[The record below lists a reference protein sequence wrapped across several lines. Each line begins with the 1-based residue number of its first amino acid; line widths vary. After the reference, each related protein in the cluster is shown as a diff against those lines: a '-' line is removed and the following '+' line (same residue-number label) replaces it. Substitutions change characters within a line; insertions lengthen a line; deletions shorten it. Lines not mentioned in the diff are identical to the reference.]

1 MSKLLHQTGKATS
14 PYALARGYAPI
25 EVEHRPGAPTLIRF
39 GNGDAAAG
47 ICLRCPTTPCMT
59 FTEEEVSSS
68 SLPSFPAEKSP
79 QTCASGALSI
89 DLEGGVPKINADRCI
104 ACGVCASRCP
114 TGAIVICSEVGA
126 MVVEHTGDPAYALT
140 SSAADPAFKVSVAA
154 LAGANHTGALARE
167 TDELLARSTQK
178 MDEASQIMGDKFQ
191 NHHVRNLLIALG
203 QGASMRRKGNNHMR
217 MDLLLG
223 PPGLDRGLV
232 EVEFGQLAAI
242 DAPRDVLDAVAVL
255 HSRHNWSKDTL
266 TALIATDKLPN
277 KRSGY
282 WNVVADIKKVTGL
295 RIGTMTTLAMHLAIW
310 LRRPLPQ
317 SDIFYID
324 KDSPSYRTQVLEQ
337 VAGRRIELS
346 ADPRSTI
353 EVAK

>member
-1 MSKLLHQTGKATS
+1 MSKLLHQTVKATN
-14 PYALARGYAPI
+14 PYALAPGYAPI
-25 EVEHRPGAPTLIRF
+25 EVEHRPGASSLIRF
-39 GNGDAAAG
+39 SNGNAATGA
-47 ICLRCPTTPCMT
+47 CLRCPTTPCMT
-59 FTEEEVSSS
+59 FTEGEVSSS
-68 SLPSFPAEKSP
+68 SLPSFPAEKAP
-79 QTCASGALSI
+79 QTCAAGAMSI
-89 DLEGGVPKINADRCI
+89 DLEVGVPQVNADRCV

-114 TGAIVICSEVGA
+114 TSAIVIRSDVGA
-126 MVVEHTGDPAYALT
+126 MVVEQTGDPAYTLT
-140 SSAADPAFKVSVAA
+140 SDATDPAFNASLEA
-154 LAGANHTGALARE
+154 LANANHTGTLVQE

-178 MDEASQIMGDKFQ
+178 MDEAFQIMGDRFPI
-191 NHHVRNLLIALG
+191 HHVRNLLIALG
-203 QGASMRRKGNNHMR
+203 QGTAMRRKGNNHMR

-223 PPGLDRGLV
+223 PPGVDSGLV

-242 DAPRDVLDAVAVL
+242 DAPRNVLDAAAVL
-255 HSRHNWSKDTL
+255 QSRHGWSKDML

-310 LRRPLPQ
+310 LRRPLPH
-317 SDIFYID
+317 SDVFYVD

-337 VAGRRIELS
+337 VAGRTIELS
-346 ADPRSTI
+346 EEPRSTI